1 MKIPLRGGGDSFG
14 IAAEGRPESERSN
27 TFFRIVTPTYFRTMG
42 IRVREGRGF
51 DDSDRAI
58 DPDSSDQMS
67 VVVNAA
73 FARKH
78 FPGASAVGR
87 RIAGGY
93 GNPQLIVG
101 VVGDVAE
108 GALTDEPKPTV
119 YYLGRQTG
127 WWGNRETL
135 VLRMQRPD
143 EAVAVLDRARQTVQ
157 RLAPQF
163 AVQEATTM
171 TRVLDTAVGPARQI
185 MVLLAVLSGLALV
198 LGAVGIYGVMAH
210 FAARRKRD
218 WAIRVAL
225 GLRASQVVR
234 HVVSQGALLVG
245 AGVVI
250 GAVATAL
257 LARVLA
263 SFLYGVGTVDPIAF
277 AAASGLL
284 LAIGLLAAFPP
295 ARRAG
300 TVDPAVILR
309 ED

>member
-1 MKIPLRGGGDSFG
+1 MKLPLRGGGDTFG
-14 IAAEGRPESERSN
+14 MGAEGTAEATWTN
-27 TFFRIVTPTYFRTMG
+27 TNFRIVTPTYFTTMG
-42 IRVREGRGF
+42 MHLRAGRLF
-51 DDSDRAI
+51 DGSDRPI
-58 DPDSSDQMS
+58 PEDSTAEMA
-67 VVVNAA
+67 VVVNET
-73 FARKH
+73 FAKVN
-78 FPGASAVGR
+78 FPGQSALGR
-87 RIAGGY
+87 RV
-93 GNPQLIVG
+93 VG
-101 VVGDVAE
+101 VVADVAE
-108 GALTDEPKPTV
+108 AGLTDDPKPTA
-119 YYLGRQTG
+119 YFLGGQAPWFG
-127 WWGNRETL
+127 GSGAF
-135 VLRMQRPD
+135 VLRTAGD
-143 EAVAVLDRARQTVQ
+143 AEATAVLDAARRTVQ
-157 RLAPQF
+157 RLAPDL
-163 AVQEATTM
+163 AVQETTTM
-171 TRVLDTAVGPARQI
+171 GRVFDVAVGPARQL
-185 MVLLAVLSGLALV
+185 MLLLALLSGLALV